1 MALTE
6 VWLKAN
12 NGKARDKVEEIADR
26 DSMSVRV
33 SPKGKIVF
41 SFGTVLLEKLNV

>member
-41 SFGTVLLEKLNV
+41 QLRYRFAGKA